1 MTCDHGGPD
10 AQGAPRWDFSTNAN
24 ACGPAPQ
31 VVEALARADA
41 TRYPDPSSQALK
53 ARLAVFEGVD
63 PRRIAMAASASEFIG
78 RLTAAVKLQSSHA
91 SVFLPTP
98 GYGDYGRTADAWGLR
113 RVSAPGDASLV
124 WVTEPASPSGLS
136 ARIPTARDGAVLVV
150 DEAYAALRLEGEPPA
165 VPATAW
171 RLVSPNKALGL
182 TGVRGAYAV
191 APDGAEAWLAALE
204 RLSPSWPLGAHGV
217 AMLEAWTEPATQ
229 QWVCTSLD
237 TLRAWK
243 AMQLALG
250 DELGWS
256 QAPGVAAHYVVR
268 WPQVDPAVVLPQLR
282 DHGIK
287 LRDTTSMG
295 LPGAVRVGVRPP
307 DAQAAMRA
315 AWRAVVS

>member
-1 MTCDHGGPD
+1 MTWDHGGPD